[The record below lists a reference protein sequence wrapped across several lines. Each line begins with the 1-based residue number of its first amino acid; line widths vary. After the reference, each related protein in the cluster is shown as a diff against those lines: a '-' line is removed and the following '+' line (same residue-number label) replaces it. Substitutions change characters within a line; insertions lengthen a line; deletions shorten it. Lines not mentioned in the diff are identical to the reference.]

1 MRRKGG
7 RSGDAER
14 RDEWRR
20 THQDTPRFAHSKCQR
35 THPSHPLFLLT
46 PPFFR
51 SRPPAHKRNGSLL
64 TRRLAQHDVGRQ
76 AEGVAFHEE
85 NSHMRAAV
93 VEGRILNCN
102 VLHRVLHPQVH
113 ENGFKKKNR
122 RRKKTRE
129 CISLF
134 YAMYATS
141 LGHRLDSFGL
151 PPTIV
156 RKRINGHTFEIDTQ
170 ESRRVRR
177 ERNILIL
184 LVQAL
189 SSCMMHTRLQCTD
202 SPR

>member
-1 MRRKGG
+1 METDPSR
-7 RSGDAER
+7 
-14 RDEWRR
+14 
-20 THQDTPRFAHSKCQR
+20 HSKIR
-35 THPSHPLFLLT
+35 ALKMPTDASLPPPILTYPPL
-46 PPFFR
+46 FR
-51 SRPPAHKRNGSLL
+51 SRPPARKCNGSLL

-113 ENGFKKKNR
+113 ENGFKKKKNR
-122 RRKKTRE
+122 QHKKTRE

-151 PPTIV
+151 LPTIV
-156 RKRINGHTFEIDTQ
+156 RKRINGHTFEINTQ
-170 ESRRVRR
+170 ESRCVRR